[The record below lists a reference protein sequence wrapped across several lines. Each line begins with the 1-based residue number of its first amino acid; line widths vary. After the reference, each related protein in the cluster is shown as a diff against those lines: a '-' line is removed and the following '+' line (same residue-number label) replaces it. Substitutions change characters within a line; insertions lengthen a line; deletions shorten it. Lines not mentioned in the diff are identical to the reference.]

1 MSGFEAV
8 LEHLPTLARGVGLT
22 VGLAV
27 VSFALSVVF
36 AIPLALARLSPIGAI
51 RLPATAFVVFFIS
64 TPILAHLFWL
74 FFVLPQQFNIRL
86 SDVEV
91 LILALT
97 LNGAAAMSEAFRAG
111 LLAVDVGQRDAA
123 SVLGLGRVH
132 ALRYV
137 VLPQAIRVVL
147 PLMGSAAIS
156 LLKDTSVAGFIG
168 AADLLTLGR
177 LVVAET
183 FRPLE
188 IFTLV
193 ALIYFFLTY
202 PLSLLTTAAERRW
215 ALHR

>member
-1 MSGFEAV
+1 M
-8 LEHLPTLARGVGLT
+8 
-22 VGLAV
+22 
-27 VSFALSVVF
+27 
-36 AIPLALARLSPIGAI
+36 
-51 RLPATAFVVFFIS
+51 
-64 TPILAHLFWL
+64 
-74 FFVLPQQFNIRL
+74 

-91 LILALT
+91 LILVLV
-97 LNGAAAMSEAFRAG
+97 LNGAAVMSEAFRAG
-111 LLAVDVGQRDAA
+111 LLAIDVGQRDAA
-123 SVLGLGRVH
+123 GVLGLSRFQ

-147 PLMGSAAIS
+147 PLLGSAAIS

-188 IFTLV
+188 IFSFV
-193 ALIYFFLTY
+193 ALVYFLLTY